1 MHLRPNSELSTDA
14 FHSALRAA
22 RGAAKRERWAPP
34 LHQPYGAEMS
44 TKLLSTIVFAMLA
57 ALTVLGATSS
67 AYSQSVTPGCVSDRY
82 GNVQCPPPGGS
93 CLTDYLGE
101 VRCSPADG
109 GILLDRYKKA
119 VCGPGQCVVN
129 RMGEVIC
136 SRVPK
141 GSAALDRLGEAVCT
155 EGCVGALA
163 EACIIPSK

>member
-1 MHLRPNSELSTDA
+1 MSSL
-14 FHSALRAA
+14 
-22 RGAAKRERWAPP
+22 RGAAADPERWASP
-34 LHQPYGAEMS
+34 LYQLYGAEMS
-44 TKLLSTIVFAMLA
+44 VKLLSPIVFATLS
-57 ALTVLGATSS
+57 ALSTLGAISS

-82 GNVQCPPPGGS
+82 GNVQCPLPGGS

-119 VCGPGQCVVN
+119 VCGPGQCIVN
-129 RMGEVIC
+129 RMGEVVC

-141 GSAALDRLGEAVCT
+141 GSAALDRNGEAVCT

-163 EACIIPSK
+163 EACIIPSR

>member
-1 MHLRPNSELSTDA
+1 VPGHLTTRCTGLP
-14 FHSALRAA
+14 SAAGE
-22 RGAAKRERWAPP
+22 RGRWASP
-34 LHQPYGAEMS
+34 LYQPNGAEMP
-44 TKLLSTIVFAMLA
+44 TKLLSSIIFATLA

-67 AYSQSVTPGCVSDRY
+67 AYSQSVTPGCVNDRY

-93 CLTDYLGE
+93 CLRDYLDE

-129 RMGEVIC
+129 RMGDVVC

-141 GSAALDRLGEAVCT
+141 GSAALSRDGEAVCT